1 MKQFLLSSLSGARW
15 WVAAISL
22 TFAPAAFGQSLALQQ
37 VPNLSKCTGD
47 TLTVAMT
54 VGAPGFGIGNKF
66 VVQIAQGLPP
76 AVSFAS
82 PIVLPIVGWSPSTSG
97 TVLDTIGAGAKLFK
111 VVIPK
116 SIVNNNFY
124 SLRVRGTNPVGFS
137 DTIVMAVNVSPTGK
151 ITAIANA
158 FVNRHTSLPNDWGF
172 CDGDTALLS
181 ATPGLASYQWLES
194 GNPIAGKTQST
205 LNVFQSGVYSV
216 KVSNGACF
224 STSKDTI
231 VNQFSPVSDI
241 SHSNIPSLFVRDKNT
256 TIDSLAFCETD
267 TITLAGPI
275 PSMPMTTIGYQWI
288 RDSIGLFSQAFPRA
302 IAGATQVGYK
312 TARSGAYRLVTSWN
326 PGGCP
331 DTSGYVWLFVDTI
344 PDVFIVN
351 KPWPGQGAPSLSI
364 CPNDSTL
371 LSAIIQSNPGV
382 WSYQWQVRYPIT
394 GNWQNIPNDT
404 LATLSASTKIV
415 PGNAQYRLIVE
426 GEACDYTTAAVQVTL
441 VPFPTVATVPADS
454 TFICFGD
461 STQLAVIGNALTY
474 SWNLVGGSNT
484 SFFTKT
490 PGKYVV
496 EATGP
501 NGCLSHDTVLV
512 KLFTVSANA
521 GPDLLVLPGEVVQ
534 LNATGG
540 VMYYWYADK
549 PVYFSDPYNPN
560 AQTQPTQDTTY
571 YYVDVLS
578 AEGCFDR
585 DTLMVVQF
593 DPTSLLVDLSNVQ
606 NFISPNG
613 DGKNDFLDLSEVVR
627 LDSCGITILNRWGA
641 TVYEDTRYVSGWT
654 GTNNAGDPLPNGTYY
669 IILNKGE
676 EIRYRGAV
684 TLVR

>member
-1 MKQFLLSSLSGARW
+1 
-15 WVAAISL
+15 
-22 TFAPAAFGQSLALQQ
+22 
-37 VPNLSKCTGD
+37 
-47 TLTVAMT
+47 
-54 VGAPGFGIGNKF
+54 
-66 VVQIAQGLPP
+66 
-76 AVSFAS
+76 
-82 PIVLPIVGWSPSTSG
+82 
-97 TVLDTIGAGAKLFK
+97 
-111 VVIPK
+111 
-116 SIVNNNFY
+116 
-124 SLRVRGTNPVGFS
+124 
-137 DTIVMAVNVSPTGK
+137 
-151 ITAIANA
+151 
-158 FVNRHTSLPNDWGF
+158 
-172 CDGDTALLS
+172 
-181 ATPGLASYQWLES
+181 LES
-194 GNPIAGKTQST
+194 GNPIGGKTQST

-241 SHSNIPSLFVRDKNT
+241 SHSNLPTLVIRDKNT

-267 TITLAGPI
+267 TITLTGPI

-302 IAGATQVGYK
+302 IVGATNVGYK
-312 TARSGAYRLVTSWN
+312 TARSGAYRLVTTWN

-344 PDVFIVN
+344 PDVFVVN
-351 KPWPGQGAPSLSI
+351 KSWPGQGAPSLSI

-371 LSAIIQSNPGV
+371 LSANVQSNPGV
-382 WSYQWQVRYPIT
+382 WSYQWQVRYPVT

-404 LATLSASTKIV
+404 LATLAASTKIV
-415 PGNAQYRLIVE
+415 PGNAQYRLVVQ
-426 GEACDYTTAAVQVTL
+426 GEACDYTTAAVQVTV

-461 STQLAVIGNALTY
+461 STQLAVIGNALSY
-474 SWNLVGGSNT
+474 SWNLVGGTNT
-484 SFFTKT
+484 SFFTKSQ
-490 PGKYVV
+490 GKYVV

-512 KLFTVSANA
+512 KLFTVNANA
-521 GPDLLVLPGEVVQ
+521 GPDLIVLPGEVVQ

-593 DPTSLLVDLSNVQ
+593 DPTSVLVDLSNVQ

-641 TVYEDTRYVSGWT
+641 TVYEDTSYVNGWT

-669 IILNKGE
+669 IILNKDE

>member
-1 MKQFLLSSLSGARW
+1 
-15 WVAAISL
+15 
-22 TFAPAAFGQSLALQQ
+22 
-37 VPNLSKCTGD
+37 
-47 TLTVAMT
+47 
-54 VGAPGFGIGNKF
+54 
-66 VVQIAQGLPP
+66 
-76 AVSFAS
+76 
-82 PIVLPIVGWSPSTSG
+82 
-97 TVLDTIGAGAKLFK
+97 
-111 VVIPK
+111 
-116 SIVNNNFY
+116 
-124 SLRVRGTNPVGFS
+124 
-137 DTIVMAVNVSPTGK
+137 
-151 ITAIANA
+151 
-158 FVNRHTSLPNDWGF
+158 
-172 CDGDTALLS
+172 
-181 ATPGLASYQWLES
+181 
-194 GNPIAGKTQST
+194 
-205 LNVFQSGVYSV
+205 
-216 KVSNGACF
+216 
-224 STSKDTI
+224 
-231 VNQFSPVSDI
+231 
-241 SHSNIPSLFVRDKNT
+241 
-256 TIDSLAFCETD
+256 
-267 TITLAGPI
+267 
-275 PSMPMTTIGYQWI
+275 
-288 RDSIGLFSQAFPRA
+288 
-302 IAGATQVGYK
+302 
-312 TARSGAYRLVTSWN
+312 
-326 PGGCP
+326 
-331 DTSGYVWLFVDTI
+331 VDTI

-371 LSAIIQSNPGV
+371 LSANVQSNPGV

-404 LATLSASTKIV
+404 LATLAASTKIV
-415 PGNAQYRLIVE
+415 PGNAQYRLVVQ
-426 GEACDYTTAAVQVTL
+426 GEACDYTSAAVQVTV

-461 STQLAVIGNALTY
+461 STQLAVIGNALSY
-474 SWNLVGGSNT
+474 SWNLVGGTNT

-521 GPDLLVLPGEVVQ
+521 GPDLIVLPGEVVQ

-641 TVYEDTRYVSGWT
+641 TVYEDARYVNGWT

>member
-1 MKQFLLSSLSGARW
+1 MKQFLLSFAQRTKW
-15 WVAAISL
+15 WVSAAVLAS
-22 TFAPAAFGQSLALQQ
+22 ASPMAAQSLDLQQ

-54 VGAPGFGIGNKF
+54 IGSPGFGISNKF
-66 VVQIAQGLPP
+66 VVQLAQGLPP
-76 AVSFAS
+76 AVSFGS
-82 PIVLPIVGWSPSTSG
+82 PIVLPIVGWSPTTSG
-97 TVLDTIGAGAKLFK
+97 TVMDTIGAGAKLFK

-124 SLRVRGTNPVGFS
+124 SLRVRATSPVGFS
-137 DTIVMAVNVSPTGK
+137 DTIVMAVNVAPTAN
-151 ITAIANA
+151 ITTISNA
-158 FVNRHTSLPNDWGF
+158 FLNRHTPLPNDWGF
-172 CDGDTALLS
+172 CDGDTASLA

-194 GNPIAGKTQST
+194 GNPIGGKTQSI
-205 LNVFQSGVYSV
+205 LKVFQSGVYSV

-231 VNQFSPVSDI
+231 VNQFSPQTDI
-241 SHSNIPSLFVRDKNT
+241 SFTNVPSLVVRDVNT

-267 TITLAGPI
+267 TIALAGPT

-288 RDSIGLFSQAFPRA
+288 RDSIGLFNQAFPRA
-302 IAGATQVGYK
+302 IAGATQFSYK
-312 TARSGAYRLVTSWN
+312 TAKSGAYRLVTLWN

-331 DTSGYVWLFVDTI
+331 DTSGYMWLFVDTI
-344 PDVFIVN
+344 PDVFVMN
-351 KPWPGQGAPSLSI
+351 KPWPGLGTPSLSI

-371 LSAIIQSNPGV
+371 LSASAQSALGI
-382 WSYQWQVRYPIT
+382 WGYQWQVRYPIT

-404 LATLSASTKIV
+404 LATLKVSTKLV
-415 PGNAQYRLIVE
+415 PGTAQYRLIIE
-426 GEACDYTTAAVQVTL
+426 GEACDYTTAAVQVTV

-461 STQLAVIGNALTY
+461 STQLAVIGNALSY
-474 SWNLVGGSNT
+474 SWNNGSITNT
-484 SFFTKT
+484 SFYANAA
-490 PGKYVV
+490 GNYVV
-496 EATGP
+496 EGIGP
-501 NGCLSHDTVLV
+501 NGCTSYDTVKV
-512 KLFTVSANA
+512 KLFTVNANA
-521 GPDLLVLPGEVVQ
+521 GPDVIVLPGEVVQ

-560 AQTQPTQDTTY
+560 AQTQPTQDTTF
-571 YYVDVLS
+571 YYVDVMS

-606 NFISPNG
+606 NFLSPNG
-613 DGKNDFLDLSEVVR
+613 DNKNDILDLSEVMR

-641 TVYEDTRYVSGWT
+641 TVYTEARYTNGWT
-654 GTNNAGDPLPNGTYY
+654 GTNNAGDALPDGTYY
-669 IILNKGE
+669 IILTKDQE
-676 EIRYRGAV
+676 VRYRGAV